1 MEEHDVELHEL
12 WEPATPS
19 VGRSAAQ
26 RAFGHETAALLF
38 HPLSLLVIVA
48 LAYGCIQL
56 ARQPE
61 AAVPNEAPVWRS
73 VSARGEELRDAPAA
87 LKADSLSTFRSA
99 NLKEYGGPKK
109 LAKGAEFAAAV
120 AAALKSPQKDAK

>member
-1 MEEHDVELHEL
+1 MEEQDVELHDL
-12 WEPATPS
+12 WEPAVPS

-61 AAVPNEAPVWRS
+61 PAVPNDAPVWRS
-73 VSARGEELRDAPAA
+73 VSARGEQLRDAPAA
-87 LKADSLSTFRSA
+87 LKQDSLATFRSA
-99 NLKEYGGPKK
+99 NLVQYGGHKK
-109 LAKGAEFAAAV
+109 LAKAAEFEAAV
-120 AAALKSPQKDAK
+120 AAALKSPRKDAK